1 MRKVI
6 FLGVSVL
13 ALAMGA
19 LLVQGHRSRESATRE
34 AAEKLISLALPD
46 PSGKPQRLDQ
56 WQGKV
61 LVINFWATW
70 CKPCLE
76 EMPMLIKIQKKYASN
91 GIQIVGIALDSAAKV
106 REFSK
111 MLGVDYPLV
120 IGSLETIEVTR
131 KIGNAAGGLPYTV
144 VLNRAGKIVKT
155 RLGGI
160 SEAELDAVLK
170 PLLG

>member
-6 FLGVSVL
+6 FLGVAVL
-13 ALAMGA
+13 ALVVGA
-19 LLVQGHRSRESATRE
+19 LVQGHRSSESATRE
-34 AAEKLISLALPD
+34 AAGKLISLALPD

-76 EMPMLIKIQKKYASN
+76 EMPMLIKVQKKYASN
-91 GIQIVGIALDSAAKV
+91 GVQIVGIALDSAAKV
-106 REFSK
+106 QEFAK
-111 MLGVDYPLV
+111 TLGVDYPLV
-120 IGSLETIEVTR
+120 LGSLETIELTR
-131 KIGNAAGGLPYTV
+131 KIGNATGGLPYTV
-144 VLNRAGKIVKT
+144 VLNRAGNIVKT

-160 SEAELDAVLK
+160 SEAELDAALK

>member
-1 MRKVI
+1 MRKAI
-6 FLGVSVL
+6 FLGVAVL

-19 LLVQGHRSRESATRE
+19 LVQGYRSSESAARE

-76 EMPMLIKIQKKYASN
+76 EMPMLIKVQKKYASN

-106 REFSK
+106 QEFAK

-131 KIGNAAGGLPYTV
+131 KIGNATGGLPYTV

-160 SEAELDAVLK
+160 SEAELDAALK

>member
-6 FLGVSVL
+6 VLGVAVV
-13 ALAMGA
+13 ALAIGA
-19 LLVQGHRSRESATRE
+19 LMQGRRSSESAARE

-56 WQGKV
+56 WRGKV

-70 CKPCLE
+70 CEPCRE
-76 EMPMLIKIQKKYASN
+76 EMPTLIRAQRKYAPN
-91 GIQIVGIALDSAAKV
+91 GVQVVGIALDSAAKV
-106 REFSK
+106 QQFAKS
-111 MLGVDYPLV
+111 LGVDYPLV
-120 IGSLETIEVTR
+120 IGTLETIEVTR
-131 KIGNAAGGLPYTV
+131 QIGNGSGGLPYTV
-144 VLNRAGKIVKT
+144 VLDRDGNIVKT

-160 SEAELDAVLK
+160 SEAELDAALK